1 MPARQP
7 PARRPSVDLT
17 RCVGSGRNAVHP
29 ETRLLSVADRARRRC
44 VGCLN
49 LQEYRSG
56 ADNHSKA
63 SRASRGLNPLSDPQ
77 ADNEPL
83 SSATAEFTAL
93 SAVLSDVKS
102 ACEALPE
109 AEQQRY
115 RSAQESVVQA
125 RRSAETH
132 EGLLQVC

>member
-1 MPARQP
+1 MHGPN
-7 PARRPSVDLT
+7 T
-17 RCVGSGRNAVHP
+17 
-29 ETRLLSVADRARRRC
+29 
-44 VGCLN
+44 
-49 LQEYRSG
+49 
-56 ADNHSKA
+56 
-63 SRASRGLNPLSDPQ
+63 LSDHH
-77 ADNEPL
+77 ADTKRL
-83 SSATAEFTAL
+83 SSTTAEFTAL
-93 SAVLSDVKS
+93 SAVLSNVKD

>member
-1 MPARQP
+1 M
-7 PARRPSVDLT
+7 
-17 RCVGSGRNAVHP
+17 
-29 ETRLLSVADRARRRC
+29 
-44 VGCLN
+44 
-49 LQEYRSG
+49 
-56 ADNHSKA
+56 
-63 SRASRGLNPLSDPQ
+63 SDPL
-77 ADNEPL
+77 ADTQRE
-83 SSATAEFTAL
+83 SSTAAEFTAL